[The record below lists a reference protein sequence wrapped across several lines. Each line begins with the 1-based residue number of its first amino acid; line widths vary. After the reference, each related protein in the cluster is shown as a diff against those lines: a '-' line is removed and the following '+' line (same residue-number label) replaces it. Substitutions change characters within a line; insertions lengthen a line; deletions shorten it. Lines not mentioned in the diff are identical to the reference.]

1 MTRKNLHQINC
12 VVIQASG
19 SMAAQGRREA
29 MFTAAQSFAP
39 CDVYAND
46 EGRILYCGYLDMD
59 RTYTNA
65 VMMPMT
71 GREDSAPLFALMG
84 FMQDYQKVIFIDD
97 GDGGIHN
104 ALSIKNMFE
113 VLEDNGIKGFGGL
126 WSNPD
131 RYKGNSNL
139 HTVIVRDFGAET
151 VGVKTAQR
159 IAGKAE
165 KEGIAVAFFN
175 SYGSQYPSSHSYGEV
190 IPYGYFDP
198 ADY

>member
-12 VVIQASG
+12 VLIQASG
-19 SMAAQGRREA
+19 SMVAQGRREA
-29 MFTAAQSFAP
+29 MFTAALSFAP

-46 EGRILYCGYLDMD
+46 EGRILYCGYLDKD
-59 RTYTNA
+59 QTYTNT

-84 FMQDYQKVIFIDD
+84 FMQDYQKVIFVDD
-97 GDGGIHN
+97 GDGGLAN
-104 ALSIKNMFE
+104 AMNIKNMFE
-113 VLEDNGIKGFGGL
+113 LLEDNGIKSFGGS
-126 WSNPD
+126 WFNKRSSE
-131 RYKGNSNL
+131 GNSNL
-139 HTVIVRDFGAET
+139 HTVIVRDFGTAT
-151 VGVKTAQR
+151 VGVKTAQKM
-159 IAGKAE
+159 AEKAE

-175 SYGSQYPSSHSYGEV
+175 SYGSAYPSSHSYGEL

>member
-19 SMAAQGRREA
+19 SMTAQGRREA

-46 EGRILYCGYLDMD
+46 EGRILYCGYLSSHYDYND
-59 RTYTNA
+59 T

-84 FMQDYQKVIFIDD
+84 FMQDYQKVIFVDD
-97 GDGGIHN
+97 GDGGLAN
-104 ALSIKNMFE
+104 AMNIKNMFE
-113 VLEDNGIKGFGGL
+113 VLEDNGIKGFGGV
-126 WSNPD
+126 WSNPSK
-131 RYKGNSNL
+131 YKGNSNL
-139 HTVIVRDFGAET
+139 NTVIVRDFGASTDT
-151 VGVKTAQR
+151 VKIAQR
-159 IAGKAE
+159 MAEKAE

-175 SYGSQYPSSHSYGEV
+175 SSEGS